1 MSSCASSSSPP
12 SAGLRPGASGLAEK
26 RCVPKSGHT
35 QQGRPR
41 VWRRGTLTPVSQP
54 CAPTEPL
61 RNRRL
66 LVWRRGILSS
76 AQHGDDCLTHRPADD
91 DSAADRLSMKRHSL
105 GEDDRLTDRIM
116 ANIEQLPDGWED
128 ISDVAS
134 SMSVWTCSSG
144 ESHEDIQSPEHTP
157 SAEGILGLI
166 SRVSTGASQPSNL
179 QSLGSK
185 DLTSQLGVGIS
196 K

>member
-1 MSSCASSSSPP
+1 MVKPKNVLLCFQLESSVCRAPPRREWTSREAMCAEIRSHAARKASCMAPWYFDSSF
-12 SAGLRPGASGLAEK
+12 AGLCTNGVATQPQAASLA
-26 RCVPKSGHT
+26 
-35 QQGRPR
+35 
-41 VWRRGTLTPVSQP
+41 
-54 CAPTEPL
+54 
-61 RNRRL
+61 
-66 LVWRRGILSS
+66 
-76 AQHGDDCLTHRPADD
+76 GDNCLTHRPADD
-91 DSAADRLSMKRHSL
+91 DSAADRLAMKRDSL
-105 GEDDRLTDRIM
+105 GEEDRLTDRIM

-144 ESHEDIQSPEHTP
+144 ESHEDIKSPEHTP